1 MRITK
6 KWNRK
11 NYALLAAAMGLLWT
25 GTAAAAPA
33 IADNPGQVRENLERQ
48 QAAAEVEN
56 TAPNTVQA
64 EGAASFTLTALTVTP
79 DEALKFKAGDLAQ
92 ITSRYEGTTVTLAE
106 LHKAAAEVTRYFRTH
121 GYPAATAYLPE
132 QRSAEG
138 SINIAVAT
146 GRYGNI
152 TIDNRSKVKT
162 AVIERLAKGLK
173 SGEIVEG
180 KSLESV
186 LYNIIGLGG
195 VKAGGLLQPGEN
207 RGESNLTIK
216 VENGKAETYVLY
228 VNNYGSR
235 AAGRYRYGFTADWYE
250 MGGIGDH
257 LGLNGM
263 ISNARQKNF
272 GIRYDLST
280 GHSGTRLGVGVSHA
294 NYELGAAAAILGA
307 KGTATTYSIYGMTP
321 VFRTTNEA
329 LNLNYGYDFRDM
341 TDKFTA
347 LPAPLNRLDKKSN
360 VGHIGISGFKKGKTT
375 LFSYGLTGYGGNISG
390 DTMLGDSGGFTKATL
405 DMSIVQDIAP
415 QWDIL
420 FKGSAQVTGNNLDS
434 SEEMYLG
441 GAQGV
446 RAYPQG
452 EGSGDK
458 GFLATAEL
466 RYHVPSVKGLT
477 LSTYFDMGQ
486 VSDETVG
493 INRDTTLKGWGIG
506 VTYTRPNDFFAR
518 FDYARRIGLGDN
530 VSTDAQAKN
539 RLWFMLGKIW

>member
-1 MRITK
+1 MK
-6 KWNRK
+6 KLNRK
-11 NYALLAAAMGLLWT
+11 KYALLAAAMGLMWT

-33 IADNPGQVRENLERQ
+33 IPENPGVERENMERDR
-48 QAAAEVEN
+48 ATADIEN
-56 TAPNTVQA
+56 DIPGTVDTDST
-64 EGAASFTLTALTVTP
+64 ASFTLQKLTIAP
-79 DEALKFKAGDLAQ
+79 EDGLQGKEAELAA
-92 ITSRYEGTTVTLAE
+92 IAARYEGRTVTLSE
-106 LHKAAAEVTRYFRTH
+106 LNKAAADVTAYFRSH

-132 QRSAEG
+132 QKTSAG
-138 SINIAVAT
+138 DITIAVAP
-146 GRYGNI
+146 GRYGTI
-152 TIDNRSKVKT
+152 TIDNQSKAKT

-173 SGEIVEG
+173 SGDIVEG
-180 KSLESV
+180 KSLETA

-195 VKAGGLLQPGEN
+195 VKAGGLLQPGAN
-207 RGESNLTIK
+207 KGESNLVIK

-228 VNNYGSR
+228 VNNYGSK

-250 MGGIGDH
+250 LGGIGDH

-263 ISNARQKNF
+263 ISNSRQKNF
-272 GIRYDLST
+272 GIRYDLPT
-280 GHSGTRLGVGVSHA
+280 GHSGTRLGVGVSYA

-307 KGTATTYSIYGMTP
+307 KGTATTYSLYGITP
-321 VFRTTNEA
+321 IFHTTNEA

-347 LPAPLNRLDKKSN
+347 LPAPLNRRDKKSSA
-360 VGHIGISGFKKGKTT
+360 GHIGISGFKKGKTT
-375 LFSYGLTGYGGNISG
+375 LFSYGLTGYGGNVSG
-390 DTMLGDSGGFTKATL
+390 DTMLGDSGSFTKATL
-405 DMSIVQDIAP
+405 DMAIVQDIAP
-415 QWDIL
+415 QWDIM

-493 INRDTTLKGWGIG
+493 IDRDTTLKGWGIG